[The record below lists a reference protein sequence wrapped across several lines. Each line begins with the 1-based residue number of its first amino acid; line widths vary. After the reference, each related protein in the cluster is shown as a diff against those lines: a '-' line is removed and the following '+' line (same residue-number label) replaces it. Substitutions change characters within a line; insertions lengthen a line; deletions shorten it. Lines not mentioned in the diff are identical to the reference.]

1 MTARQKKA
9 IAELVRSPT
18 IEAAAEAA
26 GIGYSTLRLW
36 LKEDEVFQREY
47 QDALTRLIRD
57 ATAQAKKN
65 LSPALSTLREIM
77 EDREIPAS
85 SRISAARALLDYGLK
100 LTEIMDVLP
109 RLEALERNIQR

>member
-26 GIGYSTLRLW
+26 GVGYSTLRHW
-36 LKEDEVFQREY
+36 IKEDEPFQKEY
-47 QDALTRLIRD
+47 QAALVELISD